1 MHIAVNSPVE
11 PFCPSHRLIFEELE
25 RIAPGAPFLSLGQ
38 TAFWDEPMKAGV
50 AMCSK
55 EMGFNRPFVA
65 GVHDTDYFAKHP
77 GSKSKSGYLALPHN
91 DTTTKD
97 LWSAAG
103 EFSAIFGSETVITK
117 EILQKSGVRIGT
129 ILRQREGVLHDA
141 TEAYG
146 WRGVAFAGDQTPVIA
161 ETKFS
166 GLRDVLLQTL
176 DWAIDTTVGAV
187 PGCQGKIMC
196 ERAEVLRKLACDA
209 SDEAENG
216 SLSDYYQAVIPKIF
230 EFVSGRDLGLD
241 VTATTQLLNF
251 NTQTSGKSRFK
262 IVELFVNPG
271 SRDQAKSAYNDA
283 LRGGEIY
290 TLDRFGSWAIPFD
303 LVVPGHGRGTIRV
316 APKAV
321 IIMTPQPLFITTK
334 KPVTNIHELAQA
346 IEGKFGQNCTL
357 VGKAVSLI
365 GMLASEFVFIF
376 HEGASGY
383 VHYSRDFH
391 QKLGDFAP
399 KLNPILRVK
408 YSTWDA
414 LAECRQWLKMP
425 TPFVQPFGAEEMST
439 ESFAGR
445 WSMVVLEQQKL
456 LKDLSTIRRPLD
468 LANYLAQNSGASWS
482 DIADRYKK
490 LHAQLENLHQQLTE
504 IKQRKQSA
512 LKNWRDAKQ
521 DVDAA
526 QHAQGRH
533 WREFIFEKNPSPK
546 EEQDRENLIAEVKR
560 LSEVA
565 KEKLLAYQVIQTEQ
579 DILVRSQEVIKAHEQ
594 RRDLE
599 LELEL
604 KRLKL
609 VRQAVT
615 VTKGLVKS
623 GLRPSAWWFPLL
635 CPDGGWFRAT
645 TATAEYYLESI
656 Q

>member
-1 MHIAVNSPVE
+1 
-11 PFCPSHRLIFEELE
+11 
-25 RIAPGAPFLSLGQ
+25 
-38 TAFWDEPMKAGV
+38 
-50 AMCSK
+50 
-55 EMGFNRPFVA
+55 
-65 GVHDTDYFAKHP
+65 
-77 GSKSKSGYLALPHN
+77 
-91 DTTTKD
+91 
-97 LWSAAG
+97 
-103 EFSAIFGSETVITK
+103 
-117 EILQKSGVRIGT
+117 
-129 ILRQREGVLHDA
+129 
-141 TEAYG
+141 
-146 WRGVAFAGDQTPVIA
+146 
-161 ETKFS
+161 
-166 GLRDVLLQTL
+166 
-176 DWAIDTTVGAV
+176 
-187 PGCQGKIMC
+187 
-196 ERAEVLRKLACDA
+196 
-209 SDEAENG
+209 
-216 SLSDYYQAVIPKIF
+216 
-230 EFVSGRDLGLD
+230 
-241 VTATTQLLNF
+241 
-251 NTQTSGKSRFK
+251 
-262 IVELFVNPG
+262 
-271 SRDQAKSAYNDA
+271 
-283 LRGGEIY
+283 
-290 TLDRFGSWAIPFD
+290 
-303 LVVPGHGRGTIRV
+303 
-316 APKAV
+316 
-321 IIMTPQPLFITTK
+321 
-334 KPVTNIHELAQA
+334 
-346 IEGKFGQNCTL
+346 
-357 VGKAVSLI
+357 
-365 GMLASEFVFIF
+365 
-376 HEGASGY
+376 
-383 VHYSRDFH
+383 
-391 QKLGDFAP
+391 
-399 KLNPILRVK
+399 
-408 YSTWDA
+408 
-414 LAECRQWLKMP
+414 
-425 TPFVQPFGAEEMST
+425 
-439 ESFAGR
+439 
-445 WSMVVLEQQKL
+445 MVVLEQQKL

-504 IKQRKQSA
+504 IKQRKQFA